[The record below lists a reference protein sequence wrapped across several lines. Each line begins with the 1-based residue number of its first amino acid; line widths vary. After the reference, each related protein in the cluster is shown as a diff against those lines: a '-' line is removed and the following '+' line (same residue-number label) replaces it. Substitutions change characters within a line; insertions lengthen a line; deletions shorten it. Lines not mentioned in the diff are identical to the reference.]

1 MKTHKS
7 AATAN
12 GQDGSSM
19 PGNKNRK
26 NNHLH
31 HKSPLAGALTPA
43 SPLSSTSHSSLS
55 STSCSLPS
63 PFLPSQSLFWSR
75 LVLDAEPDQKTK
87 QNNINLH
94 YIPKSASIYR
104 SSKLYPFYCE
114 WSQLGLNQF
123 HTQKFRDDDDETGS
137 AFFSSGSTLTHTQ
150 TVILFWCIPLLVWL
164 SPFSY
169 SAWSCW

>member
-1 MKTHKS
+1 M
-7 AATAN
+7 
-12 GQDGSSM
+12 
-19 PGNKNRK
+19 
-26 NNHLH
+26 
-31 HKSPLAGALTPA
+31 
-43 SPLSSTSHSSLS
+43 LSRT
-55 STSCSLPS
+55 
-63 PFLPSQSLFWSR
+63 
-75 LVLDAEPDQKTK
+75 KK

-150 TVILFWCIPLLVWL
+150 TQRYIILMYTLVGLAFTILLFSVILLVKKTKVFL
-164 SPFSY
+164 SFIYNLYALDRRKGGVGLKRKKNNFFPKKDSDAFRAQMRP
-169 SAWSCW
+169 AWKNTASPPWFESTQ